1 MIFDS
6 GENDDALTLKMQGN
20 TYMKDK
26 QYLKAIKRYSTAISK
41 LSITENSSK
50 EDIKNYLILLSNRAE
65 GFLKLGYFY
74 SSLNDCNEILETNKA
89 NLNLLDT
96 TQIDKII
103 NRKARSKEQIAD
115 NLEDLNK
122 IDEIYNLMSEKSKKE
137 LNIKNTLIEKK
148 NNMKGIFNRKELLS
162 YEQSC
167 FETIRAK
174 KYYLDSIN
182 KEFKNANYFNS
193 NLIQESYNT
202 TKGNHYIAKENIKE
216 GTLLIVEIPLIS
228 IYDEEIKKF
237 SSTFEKLQK
246 MGFSQNELALEI
258 LLTNFKDRIE
268 FNEEKKYLIDKISQL
283 SSFELKNTTKSKE
296 ERMKSFEYNEDN
308 IRDIISTNA
317 ILTLR
322 NDRKKIAPIE
332 LCYGLYIKSSFFN
345 HSCEPNC
352 FYYGIANLLIV
363 KAIKNINKGEELT
376 VSYIEPKPAYM
387 RKNELLK
394 WEFNCECKYCKEE
407 ADICNKDSYFKIF
420 DTYVKIQNIMVNQG
434 INSYEQLETKLDV
447 FQQDTIFNMIM
458 NMIEKNVFDY
468 EDDNLKFLYFIFFKC
483 IAVVMGHFDKQKDFA
498 NFMFEKSY
506 ECVKYISKRE
516 KYELIS
522 NWILMCDKQIYK
534 LKKLELEK
542 EINDLYNLLYEF

>member
-6 GENDDALTLKMQGN
+6 GENDDVLTLKMQGN

-74 SSLNDCNEILETNKA
+74 SSLKDCNEILETNKA

-103 NRKARSKEQIAD
+103 NRKARSKEQIAE

-137 LNIKNTLIEKK
+137 LNIESIKNTLIEKK
-148 NNMKGIFNRKELLS
+148 NNIKGIFNRKELLS

-283 SSFELKNTTKSKE
+283 SSFELKNTTE
-296 ERMKSFEYNEDN
+296 
-308 IRDIISTNA
+308 
-317 ILTLR
+317 
-322 NDRKKIAPIE
+322 
-332 LCYGLYIKSSFFN
+332 
-345 HSCEPNC
+345 
-352 FYYGIANLLIV
+352 
-363 KAIKNINKGEELT
+363 
-376 VSYIEPKPAYM
+376 
-387 RKNELLK
+387 
-394 WEFNCECKYCKEE
+394 
-407 ADICNKDSYFKIF
+407 
-420 DTYVKIQNIMVNQG
+420 
-434 INSYEQLETKLDV
+434 
-447 FQQDTIFNMIM
+447 
-458 NMIEKNVFDY
+458 
-468 EDDNLKFLYFIFFKC
+468 
-483 IAVVMGHFDKQKDFA
+483 
-498 NFMFEKSY
+498 
-506 ECVKYISKRE
+506 
-516 KYELIS
+516 
-522 NWILMCDKQIYK
+522 
-534 LKKLELEK
+534 
-542 EINDLYNLLYEF
+542 